1 MTRIYRIKAR
11 PFWDHWQV
19 STSFFGTTLSLGG
32 LLIAIA
38 WPDLLL
44 AAPGSAASLPRML
57 AGLIAL
63 GLAMEL
69 TGLLFHAR
77 DMQARGNE
85 GAVAYHEQ
93 TTVLGYTYWLRN
105 GLTVLAMAVAAPAGL
120 AALLGWSVAA
130 GAMLTAAV
138 IGRALFYVLVIPTTM
153 PGAFFWRNKGFEA
166 HARETGLAEWQQVGV
181 APETH

>member
-1 MTRIYRIKAR
+1 
-11 PFWDHWQV
+11 
-19 STSFFGTTLSLGG
+19 
-32 LLIAIA
+32 
-38 WPDLLL
+38 LL

-85 GAVAYHEQ
+85 GAVAHHEQ
-93 TTVLGYTYWLRN
+93 TTVFSYTYWLRN
-105 GLTVLAMAVAAPAGL
+105 GLMALALVTVLAMAVAAPAGL
-120 AALLGWSVAA
+120 PALLGWSVAA

-153 PGAFFWRNKGFEA
+153 PGAFFWRNKGFES
-166 HARETGLAEWQQVGV
+166 HACETGLAQWQQVGV
-181 APETH
+181 VRAEH